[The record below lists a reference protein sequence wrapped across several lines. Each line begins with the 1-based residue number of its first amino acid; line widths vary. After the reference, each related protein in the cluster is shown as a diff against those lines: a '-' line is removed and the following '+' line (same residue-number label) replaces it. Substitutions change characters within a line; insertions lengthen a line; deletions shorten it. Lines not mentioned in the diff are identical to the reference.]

1 MPLSPML
8 ESTGWK
14 KEIFFLESSSPA
26 SLIRRSS
33 ITDKILIVVSSI
45 KREEILQFLKNYNTD
60 CIFDIRD
67 TINLIDIRVD
77 PVRR

>member
-1 MPLSPML
+1 ML

-14 KEIFFLESSSPA
+14 KKIFFLESSSPT
-26 SLIRRSS
+26 SFIRRSS

>member
-1 MPLSPML
+1 ML

-14 KEIFFLESSSPA
+14 KIFFLESSSPT
-26 SLIRRSS
+26 SLVRRSS
-33 ITDKILIVVSSI
+33 IKDKILIVVSSI

>member
-1 MPLSPML
+1 ML

-14 KEIFFLESSSPA
+14 KEIFFLESSSPT

-33 ITDKILIVVSSI
+33 IKDKILIVVSSI

>member
-1 MPLSPML
+1 ML

-14 KEIFFLESSSPA
+14 KNIFFLESSSPA

-33 ITDKILIVVSSI
+33 IKDKILIVVSSI

>member
-1 MPLSPML
+1 M
-8 ESTGWK
+8 E
-14 KEIFFLESSSPA
+14 EENFFLESSSPA

-33 ITDKILIVVSSI
+33 IKDKILIVVSSI

>member
-1 MPLSPML
+1 ML

-14 KEIFFLESSSPA
+14 KKIFFLESNSPA
-26 SLIRRSS
+26 SLIRRSP
-33 ITDKILIVVSSI
+33 IKDKILIVVSSI

>member
-1 MPLSPML
+1 ML

-14 KEIFFLESSSPA
+14 KEIFFLESSSPV

>member
-1 MPLSPML
+1 ML

-14 KEIFFLESSSPA
+14 KIFFLESSSPA

>member
-1 MPLSPML
+1 M
-8 ESTGWK
+8 E
-14 KEIFFLESSSPA
+14 EENFFLESSSPA
-26 SLIRRSS
+26 SLIRHSS
-33 ITDKILIVVSSI
+33 IKDKILIVVSSI

>member
-1 MPLSPML
+1 MEEENFFSRIELASFSHSPI
-8 ESTGWK
+8 K
-14 KEIFFLESSSPA
+14 
-26 SLIRRSS
+26 
-33 ITDKILIVVSSI
+33 DKILIVVSSI